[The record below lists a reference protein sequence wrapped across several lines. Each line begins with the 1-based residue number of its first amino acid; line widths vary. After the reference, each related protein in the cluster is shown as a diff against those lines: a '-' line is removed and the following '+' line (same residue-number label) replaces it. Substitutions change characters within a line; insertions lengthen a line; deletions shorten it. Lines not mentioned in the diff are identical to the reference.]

1 MRRALPLAFIAGL
14 ALGLGL
20 AVGLGRP
27 ARAVPE
33 PPYPKLLVFT
43 KALGYV
49 EDNYVDEVDER
60 AIVYAATE
68 GVLASLD
75 PHSVFMPP
83 DIYAEMKKDSAGEF
97 GGVGIEVTEREGAV
111 TVVAPIPGT
120 PAERAGI
127 QPHDRIVR
135 IDGESTK
142 DMSVLDA
149 ARRMRGVPGTTVV
162 LTLERD
168 PADPR
173 LEVRIVRARI
183 RIVPVESRLLG
194 EGQGYVR
201 IKSFQKDTARAVT
214 SHLDRLERE
223 AGAALTG
230 LVLDLRNNPGGL
242 LDQAVK
248 VADEFLEEGGIVS
261 TRGRSRQHS
270 EGYEAR
276 PGGRSRV
283 PLVVLVNEGSAS
295 ASEIVAG
302 ALQDHR
308 RALVVGS
315 RTFGKG
321 SVQTVVDLPDGAGLK
336 LTVARYYTPLDRSI
350 HGTGIQP
357 DVEVAEA
364 PAPEGARAEG
374 PPAEAAVDLALKA
387 AVDHLR
393 ALGIFRGQAR

>member
-33 PPYPKLLVFT
+33 PPYPKLQVFT
-43 KALGYV
+43 QALTYV
-49 EDNYVDEVDER
+49 EENYVDEVDER
-60 AIVYAATE
+60 GLVYAAAE
-68 GVLASLD
+68 GVLSSLD